1 MKNSYRMKK
10 YILDLKVTE
19 NLRLHTNYVLLKF
32 TTVDGS
38 SLPPMAPGQ
47 FAEVRVDGSPTTFL
61 RRPISINY
69 IDMDNNELWLL
80 IQLVGDG
87 TKKLSTVSPGQTVN
101 MVLPLGNTFTI
112 PEDKASQLILIGGGI
127 GTATMLYLGYE
138 LKQQG
143 YNPIFLLGAR
153 SATDILQLKEFKT
166 LGDVFITT
174 EDGTLGEK
182 GYVTQHSVLIENK
195 FDKIMDYNWILLKG
209 MRYYMET
216 IKIQHLF
223 GRFSIFFLVLI
234 VAVFAE
240 EYSIN
245 RLCLN
250 INGFPFIFM
259 NAFMIVGIDYKDIQL
274 FKFYE
279 SVSEHLRIS

>member
-1 MKNSYRMKK
+1 
-10 YILDLKVTE
+10 
-19 NLRLHTNYVLLKF
+19 
-32 TTVDGS
+32 
-38 SLPPMAPGQ
+38 
-47 FAEVRVDGSPTTFL
+47 
-61 RRPISINY
+61 
-69 IDMDNNELWLL
+69 
-80 IQLVGDG
+80 
-87 TKKLSTVSPGQTVN
+87 
-101 MVLPLGNTFTI
+101 
-112 PEDKASQLILIGGGI
+112 
-127 GTATMLYLGYE
+127 
-138 LKQQG
+138 
-143 YNPIFLLGAR
+143 
-153 SATDILQLKEFKT
+153 
-166 LGDVFITT
+166 
-174 EDGTLGEK
+174 
-182 GYVTQHSVLIENK
+182 
-195 FDKIMDYNWILLKG
+195 MDYNWILLRG

-259 NAFMIVGIDYKDIQL
+259 NAFMIVGIAYKDIQL

>member
-1 MKNSYRMKK
+1 MK
-10 YILDLKVTE
+10 
-19 NLRLHTNYVLLKF
+19 
-32 TTVDGS
+32 
-38 SLPPMAPGQ
+38 
-47 FAEVRVDGSPTTFL
+47 
-61 RRPISINY
+61 
-69 IDMDNNELWLL
+69 
-80 IQLVGDG
+80 
-87 TKKLSTVSPGQTVN
+87 
-101 MVLPLGNTFTI
+101 
-112 PEDKASQLILIGGGI
+112 
-127 GTATMLYLGYE
+127 
-138 LKQQG
+138 
-143 YNPIFLLGAR
+143 
-153 SATDILQLKEFKT
+153 
-166 LGDVFITT
+166 
-174 EDGTLGEK
+174 
-182 GYVTQHSVLIENK
+182 
-195 FDKIMDYNWILLKG
+195 
-209 MRYYMET
+209 T

>member
-1 MKNSYRMKK
+1 
-10 YILDLKVTE
+10 
-19 NLRLHTNYVLLKF
+19 
-32 TTVDGS
+32 
-38 SLPPMAPGQ
+38 
-47 FAEVRVDGSPTTFL
+47 
-61 RRPISINY
+61 
-69 IDMDNNELWLL
+69 
-80 IQLVGDG
+80 
-87 TKKLSTVSPGQTVN
+87 
-101 MVLPLGNTFTI
+101 
-112 PEDKASQLILIGGGI
+112 
-127 GTATMLYLGYE
+127 
-138 LKQQG
+138 
-143 YNPIFLLGAR
+143 
-153 SATDILQLKEFKT
+153 
-166 LGDVFITT
+166 
-174 EDGTLGEK
+174 
-182 GYVTQHSVLIENK
+182 
-195 FDKIMDYNWILLKG
+195 MDYNWILLRG

-279 SVSEHLRIS
+279 SVSKHLRIS

>member
-1 MKNSYRMKK
+1 
-10 YILDLKVTE
+10 
-19 NLRLHTNYVLLKF
+19 
-32 TTVDGS
+32 
-38 SLPPMAPGQ
+38 
-47 FAEVRVDGSPTTFL
+47 
-61 RRPISINY
+61 
-69 IDMDNNELWLL
+69 
-80 IQLVGDG
+80 
-87 TKKLSTVSPGQTVN
+87 
-101 MVLPLGNTFTI
+101 
-112 PEDKASQLILIGGGI
+112 
-127 GTATMLYLGYE
+127 
-138 LKQQG
+138 
-143 YNPIFLLGAR
+143 
-153 SATDILQLKEFKT
+153 
-166 LGDVFITT
+166 
-174 EDGTLGEK
+174 
-182 GYVTQHSVLIENK
+182 
-195 FDKIMDYNWILLKG
+195 MDYNWILLRG

-259 NAFMIVGIDYKDIQL
+259 NAFMIVGIAYIYQKATRKLFIKEFEYEIYEDVIKCEIHYFDYFFINVLCLHIDMKNTSKSTILLYSEDLDEGIDYKDIPL

>member
-1 MKNSYRMKK
+1 
-10 YILDLKVTE
+10 
-19 NLRLHTNYVLLKF
+19 
-32 TTVDGS
+32 
-38 SLPPMAPGQ
+38 
-47 FAEVRVDGSPTTFL
+47 
-61 RRPISINY
+61 
-69 IDMDNNELWLL
+69 
-80 IQLVGDG
+80 
-87 TKKLSTVSPGQTVN
+87 
-101 MVLPLGNTFTI
+101 
-112 PEDKASQLILIGGGI
+112 
-127 GTATMLYLGYE
+127 
-138 LKQQG
+138 
-143 YNPIFLLGAR
+143 
-153 SATDILQLKEFKT
+153 
-166 LGDVFITT
+166 
-174 EDGTLGEK
+174 
-182 GYVTQHSVLIENK
+182 
-195 FDKIMDYNWILLKG
+195 MDYNWILLRG

-245 RLCLN
+245 RLYLN

>member
-1 MKNSYRMKK
+1 
-10 YILDLKVTE
+10 
-19 NLRLHTNYVLLKF
+19 
-32 TTVDGS
+32 
-38 SLPPMAPGQ
+38 
-47 FAEVRVDGSPTTFL
+47 
-61 RRPISINY
+61 
-69 IDMDNNELWLL
+69 
-80 IQLVGDG
+80 
-87 TKKLSTVSPGQTVN
+87 
-101 MVLPLGNTFTI
+101 
-112 PEDKASQLILIGGGI
+112 
-127 GTATMLYLGYE
+127 
-138 LKQQG
+138 
-143 YNPIFLLGAR
+143 
-153 SATDILQLKEFKT
+153 
-166 LGDVFITT
+166 
-174 EDGTLGEK
+174 
-182 GYVTQHSVLIENK
+182 
-195 FDKIMDYNWILLKG
+195 MDYNWILLKG

-234 VAVFAE
+234 VVVFAE

>member
-1 MKNSYRMKK
+1 
-10 YILDLKVTE
+10 
-19 NLRLHTNYVLLKF
+19 
-32 TTVDGS
+32 
-38 SLPPMAPGQ
+38 
-47 FAEVRVDGSPTTFL
+47 
-61 RRPISINY
+61 
-69 IDMDNNELWLL
+69 
-80 IQLVGDG
+80 
-87 TKKLSTVSPGQTVN
+87 
-101 MVLPLGNTFTI
+101 
-112 PEDKASQLILIGGGI
+112 
-127 GTATMLYLGYE
+127 
-138 LKQQG
+138 
-143 YNPIFLLGAR
+143 
-153 SATDILQLKEFKT
+153 
-166 LGDVFITT
+166 
-174 EDGTLGEK
+174 
-182 GYVTQHSVLIENK
+182 
-195 FDKIMDYNWILLKG
+195 MDYNWILLRG

-245 RLCLN
+245 RLRLN